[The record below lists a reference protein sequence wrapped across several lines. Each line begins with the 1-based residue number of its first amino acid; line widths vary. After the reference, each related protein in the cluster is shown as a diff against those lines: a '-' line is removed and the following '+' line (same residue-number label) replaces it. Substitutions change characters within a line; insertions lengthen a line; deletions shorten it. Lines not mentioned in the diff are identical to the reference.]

1 MKLYT
6 YYRRIIAAIFN
17 HLSQEFRSGLQAET
31 LARAEALERAL
42 EQVKKDIHTI
52 ECNSQIDRLERV
64 FSQQVTEPIA
74 EPIAVPTAAT
84 AKVYPPVIRCKG

>member
-17 HLSQEFRSGLQAET
+17 HFAQEFSQEFRAVQADA
-31 LARAEALERAL
+31 LAKAEALERAL

-52 ECNSQIDRLERV
+52 ESNSQIDRLERV
-64 FSQQVTEPIA
+64 FSQVTEPIK
-74 EPIAVPTAAT
+74 EPTAT
-84 AKVYPPVIRCKG
+84 AKVHPPVIRCKG